1 MFDNGGGFDLVLATI
16 VLFLAMP
23 MVFYGAGIP
32 MYSAL
37 VSCFFYAFTFAWMFG
52 RAVSSDITVGGAVAF
67 TVFASVAL
75 VLPCLAPSSRG
86 FLIVGF
92 PAFALTAAFSS
103 AASPFLVLLA
113 ATAVSGALGGW
124 GGRHERAQLFSTA
137 LSGALMITLAISV
150 YVIGKDTGSSSYSTT
165 YRYTTS
171 DGYTYTTT
179 TNSKNGGSSLSPN
192 LVVGLF
198 FSTFLVGLLIQAQ
211 CTKPSPAAA
220 ANNNNDAPYQAA

>member
-1 MFDNGGGFDLVLATI
+1 MFDNGGGFDLVLVTI
-16 VLFLAMP
+16 ALFLALP

-32 MYSAL
+32 TYSAL
-37 VSCFFYAFTFAWMFG
+37 VSCFFYAFSFAWMFG
-52 RAVSSDITVGGAVAF
+52 RVVSSEITTGGAVAF

-75 VLPCLAPSSRG
+75 VTPCLAPSSRG
-86 FLIVGF
+86 FFIVGF

-103 AASPFLVLLA
+103 SASPFLVLLA

-124 GGRHERAQLFSTA
+124 GGRHQRAQLLSTA

-150 YVIGKDTGSSSYSTT
+150 YVIGKGEDSSYSTT
-165 YRYTTS
+165 YRYTNS

-179 TNSKNGGSSLSPN
+179 TKNKNRDSGLSPD

-198 FSTFLVGLLIQAQ
+198 FGTFLVGLLIQAQ
-211 CTKPSPAAA
+211 CTKPSPEAAA
-220 ANNNNDAPYQAA
+220 TANGAPYQAA

>member
-67 TVFASVAL
+67 TVFASIAL
-75 VLPCLAPSSRG
+75 VTPCLAPSSRG

-124 GGRHERAQLFSTA
+124 GGRHERAQLLSTA

-165 YRYTTS
+165 F
-171 DGYTYTTT
+171 
-179 TNSKNGGSSLSPN
+179 KLEPN

-198 FSTFLVGLLIQAQ
+198 FSTLLVGLLIQAQ